1 MPVFTDNI
9 IQLHNSFLPLF
20 FITRLS
26 LPNLNKDVS
35 DTVTDKSG
43 YFQSTANGTFIIL
56 TVQYKN
62 TANRAMRLDNSA
74 FKLKL
79 EDKTYSPVTII
90 MTSKDNIFL
99 DTINPGIE
107 KTGKLYFDV
116 PKDIANSND
125 FVLKLSGNLIS
136 DNSSGE
142 IMLN

>member
-1 MPVFTDNI
+1 
-9 IQLHNSFLPLF
+9 
-20 FITRLS
+20 
-26 LPNLNKDVS
+26 
-35 DTVTDKSG
+35 
-43 YFQSTANGTFIIL
+43 
-56 TVQYKN
+56 
-62 TANRAMRLDNSA
+62 MRLDNSA

-79 EDKTYSPVTII
+79 EDKTYSPLTII
-90 MTSKDNIFL
+90 MTSKDKIFL
-99 DTINPGIE
+99 DTINPAIE

>member
-1 MPVFTDNI
+1 
-9 IQLHNSFLPLF
+9 
-20 FITRLS
+20 
-26 LPNLNKDVS
+26 
-35 DTVTDKSG
+35 
-43 YFQSTANGTFIIL
+43 
-56 TVQYKN
+56 
-62 TANRAMRLDNSA
+62 
-74 FKLKL
+74 
-79 EDKTYSPVTII
+79 